1 MTNLKELEAQVKKE
15 ELELEKAKSDLAKA
29 EKDKKKSSSR
39 KSKKEKQR
47 EIEERLKK
55 VDMVGAVR
63 ELGIKCPTD
72 PDAEANWALVKKDLI
87 EKASLTELE
96 KFEKAAASFLDREKK
111 KDEEKKLKREVA
123 LQQLE
128 SLGLDINSLKEL
140 IKG

>member
-29 EKDKKKSSSR
+29 KKGKKKSSSG

-55 VDMVGAVR
+55 VDLRAAMG
-63 ELGIKCPTD
+63 ELGIYERQPN
-72 PDAEANWALVKKDLI
+72 PALYEKELI
-87 EKASLTELE
+87 EKASLMEMDQI
-96 KFEKAAASFLDREKK
+96 EKAAASFLDREKN
-111 KDEEKKLKREVA
+111 KDEEKKLKREVT

>member
-29 EKDKKKSSSR
+29 KKGKKKSSSG

-55 VDMVGAVR
+55 VDLRAAMG
-63 ELGIKCPTD
+63 ELKIKESNP
-72 PDAEANWALVKKDLI
+72 ALYAKELI
-87 EKASLTELE
+87 EKASLMEMD
-96 KFEKAAASFLDREKK
+96 KIEKAAASFLDREKN
-111 KDEEKKLKREVA
+111 KDEEKKLKREIV

-140 IKG
+140 IKGEV